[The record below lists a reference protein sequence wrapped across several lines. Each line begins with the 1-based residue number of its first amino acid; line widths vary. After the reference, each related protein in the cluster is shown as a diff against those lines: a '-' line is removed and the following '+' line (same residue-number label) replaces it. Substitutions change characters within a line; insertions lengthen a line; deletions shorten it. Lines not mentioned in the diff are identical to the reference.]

1 MNYLADLKGFLDN
14 SIVRFLLNIPRE
26 TQLSGKVE
34 LALASPLPNWLILLI
49 AVAAVALVGL
59 VYYKEVSSAGK
70 RSKIFMAVMRLLI
83 IALVLFI
90 FMEPTINS
98 IRSEEEPS
106 TILVMIDT
114 SKSMTYADKGMDK
127 EMAGKLADAI
137 KVSIDDIRGMQ
148 RIDLVRKF
156 VNNPNTKFFEQLV
169 EKGIVKIVTFDYKIN
184 YDYKPKKTEG
194 EKEEKEEEDD
204 DDTQKRDS
212 DECKEIV
219 KNLPA
224 EGTETRLSYSVRAML
239 EKAKVEYNLA
249 AVILITDG
257 RTTSENTD
265 AQTGS
270 DGSLPGLKDDIK
282 KILSDPMKA
291 NLKLYPVRV
300 GDTTPLKDLIAR
312 SIEGPSAVSKDSHIR
327 LDVFI
332 AQEQYEKVKAKIQLW
347 VKDMSDPNARPY
359 KVKDKNGDDV
369 CETVEFEPNG
379 RVQKVKA
386 LTFNVKPEGKG
397 SWLYTARIED
407 VPDDDSNKDNNV
419 TKPGHYVDVTD
430 RRLKVLLVEGTPRWE
445 YRFIKNVLIRMD
457 KEFVV
462 WCLLLSADPGFP
474 QEHTPGKYIDEHGK
488 EVKIK
493 SLESFPSAEK
503 LNNFDVII
511 WGDVNPKTT
520 VYGITPESIEQ
531 VASWVM
537 AGDAGARG
545 DKLEAA
551 VSGGGLIAI
560 LGEQYF
566 PRVYKDLPRSSSD
579 RRTMSDILPFTIVPP
594 SIPLDELYG
603 DQEEPFKYKIRP
615 EAMRSEILRFYD
627 DPERN
632 RKFWEKGAG
641 EGQSQGL
648 PGSFWFW
655 PIERPSPT
663 ARILV
668 EHPDMKSK
676 DEKPYPLILE
686 HSPGKGRVFTMA
698 IDDTWRWR
706 YEVGDKFF
714 AKFWIT
720 LVKTAAESSVT
731 QRRFSIKTDR
741 DKYTKDK
748 HSVIVYATVLNKQL
762 QPIEDKE
769 IVVVFQ
775 GGGEGGKATGEA
787 GKKVKITLKA
797 KIEQDKMTGKYEGEI
812 KPDQL
817 EAGTYRIWI
826 DEKHTSTDET
836 KKESVATHFAVIEVD
851 AESADRTASDEFL
864 TWLAATGRTGRVRT
878 LDELGTVLG
887 DFESPKVIK
896 QVAPVPTAI
905 WAAWITLF
913 IALIILCAEWIVR
926 KLRRLV

>member
-34 LALASPLPNWLILLI
+34 LALANPLPEWLIFLI
-49 AVAAVALVGL
+49 ALPAVALVAL
-59 VYYKEVSSAGK
+59 VYYKEASSAGK

-83 IALVLFI
+83 IALVLLI

-114 SKSMTYADKGMDK
+114 SKSMTYNDKGMDK
-127 EMAGKLADAI
+127 EMAEKLGKAI
-137 KVSIDDIRGMQ
+137 NASIEDIRGMQ
-148 RIDLVRKF
+148 RIDMVRKF
-156 VNNPNTKFFEQLV
+156 INNPSTKFFEQLV
-169 EKGIVKIVTFDYKIN
+169 EKGIVKIVTFDHKIN
-184 YDYKPKKTEG
+184 YDYKPKKPEG
-194 EKEEKEEEDD
+194 EKEEEEDD
-204 DDTQKRDS
+204 DTKKRNS
-212 DECKEIV
+212 EECKEIV
-219 KNLPA
+219 NILPA
-224 EGTETRLSYSVRAML
+224 EGTETNLSYSVRAML

-249 AVILITDG
+249 AVILISDG
-257 RTTSENTD
+257 RATSEDTD
-265 AQTGS
+265 AQAGS
-270 DGSLPGLKDDIK
+270 DGSLPDIK
-282 KILSDPMKA
+282 ADIKTTLSDPMKKG
-291 NLKLYPVRV
+291 LKIYAFRV
-300 GDTTPLKDLIAR
+300 GDTKPLKDLVAR
-312 SIEGPSAVSKDSHIR
+312 SIEGPREVSKDSHIR

-332 AQEQYEKVKAKIQLW
+332 AQEQYKEVEAKIQLW
-347 VKDMSDPNARPY
+347 VKDMGNPEARPY
-359 KVKDKNGDDV
+359 KVKDKDGRDV
-369 CETVEFEPNG
+369 CETVKFDSNG

-407 VPDDDSNKDNNV
+407 PPDDDSNKDNNV
-419 TKPGHYVDVTD
+419 TNPGHYVDVTD
-430 RRLKVLLVEGTPRWE
+430 KRLKVLLVEGTPRWE

-474 QEHTPGKYIDEHGK
+474 QEHTPGEYIDEHGK

-493 SLESFPSAEK
+493 SLNTFPSAEE

-520 VYGITPESIEQ
+520 VYGITPEGLEQ
-531 VASWVM
+531 VASWVI

-594 SIPLDELYG
+594 SMPLDELYG

-615 EAMRSEILRFYD
+615 EALRSEILRFYD
-627 DPERN
+627 DTERN
-632 RKFWEKGAG
+632 RKFWEEGAG
-641 EGQSQGL
+641 EGQTQGL

-663 ARILV
+663 ARVLV
-668 EHPDMKSK
+668 EHPDKKSK
-676 DEKPYPLILE
+676 DGKPYPLILE

-741 DKYTKDK
+741 DKYTKGR
-748 HSVIVYATVLNKQL
+748 HPVIVYATVLDKQL
-762 QPIEDKE
+762 QPIEDKQ

-775 GGGEGGKATGEA
+775 GGGEGGKAAGEA

-797 KIEQDKMTGKYEGEI
+797 KTEQNKMTGKYEGEI

-826 DEKHTSTDET
+826 EKQYTSTGETQKDE
-836 KKESVATHFAVIEVD
+836 VATHFAVIEVD
-851 AESADRTASDEFL
+851 AESADRTASGEFL
-864 TWLAATGRTGRVRT
+864 TWLATTGKTERVRT
-878 LDELGTVLG
+878 LDELGTVIN
-887 DFESPKVIK
+887 DFESPKVIN
-896 QVAPVPTAI
+896 QVAPVPTPI
-905 WAAWITLF
+905 WAAWITLLL
-913 IALIILCAEWIVR
+913 ALIILCAEWIIR
-926 KLRRLV
+926 KLRRLI

>member
-14 SIVRFLLNIPRE
+14 SVVRFLLNIPEE

-34 LALASPLPNWLILLI
+34 PALASPLPNWLILLI

-59 VYYKEVSSAGK
+59 VYYKEASSAGK

-83 IALVLFI
+83 IALVLI
-90 FMEPTINS
+90 ILMEPTINS

-106 TILVMIDT
+106 TILVVIDT
-114 SKSMTYADKGMDK
+114 SKSMTYLDKSMDK
-127 EMAGKLADAI
+127 EMADKLGKAI
-137 KVSIDDIRGMQ
+137 NASIDDIRGMQ
-148 RIDLVRKF
+148 RIDLVKKF
-156 VNNPNTKFFEQLV
+156 INNPDPNAKFLERLV

-184 YDYKPKKTEG
+184 YDYKLKKPEG
-194 EKEEKEEEDD
+194 EKEEEDD
-204 DDTQKRDS
+204 KQKKGS
-212 DECKEIV
+212 EECREIV
-219 KNLPA
+219 NILPA
-224 EGTETRLSYSVRAML
+224 EGTETRLPYSVRAIL

-249 AVILITDG
+249 AVILFTDG
-257 RTTSENTD
+257 RTTSEDTD
-265 AQTGS
+265 AQTGPG
-270 DGSLPGLKDDIK
+270 GSLAGLKAEIK
-282 KILSDPMKA
+282 KTLSDPMKA
-291 NLKLYPVRV
+291 DLKIYTILV
-300 GDTTPLKDLIAR
+300 GDTTPLKDLNAR
-312 SIEGPSAVSKDSHIR
+312 SIEGPRDVSKDSNIR
-327 LDVFI
+327 IDVDI
-332 AQEQYEKVKAKIQLW
+332 AQEQYEEVKAKIQLW
-347 VKDMSDPNARPY
+347 VKDMSNPKARPY
-359 KVKDKNGDDV
+359 KVKDKNGEDV
-369 CETVEFEPNG
+369 YEIIEFKPVNG
-379 RVQKVKA
+379 RVQKVKT

-462 WCLLLSADPGFP
+462 WCLLLSADEGFP
-474 QEHTPGKYIDEHGK
+474 QEHTPGDYVDEHGNT
-488 EVKIK
+488 VKIK

-503 LNNFDVII
+503 LNKFDVII

-520 VYGITPESIEQ
+520 VYGVTPESLEQ

-545 DKLEAA
+545 DKIEAA

-566 PRVYKDLPRSSSD
+566 PRAYKDLPRSSSE

-594 SIPLDELYG
+594 SMPLEELHG

-632 RKFWEKGAG
+632 RRFWEKGAG

-668 EHPDMKSK
+668 EHPDKKSK

-720 LVKTAAESSVT
+720 LIKTAAESSVT

-741 DKYTKDK
+741 DKYIKGK
-748 HSVIVYATVLNKQL
+748 HSVIVYATVLDKQL
-762 QPIEDKE
+762 QPIEEKQIE
-769 IVVVFQ
+769 VIFQ
-775 GGGEGGKATGEA
+775 GGGETSEKI
-787 GKKVKITLKA
+787 KITLDA
-797 KIEQDKMTGKYEGEI
+797 KTERSGDREEMTGKYEGEI
-812 KPDQL
+812 KPEQL
-817 EAGTYRIWI
+817 KAGTYRIWI
-826 DEKHTSTDET
+826 DEKYTSTDET
-836 KKESVATHFAVIEVD
+836 KKESVSTHFSVIEVD
-851 AESADRTASDEFL
+851 AESANRTASAEFL

-878 LDELGTVLG
+878 LDELGTVPG
-887 DFESPKVIK
+887 DFESPRVIK

-913 IALIILCAEWIVR
+913 IALIVLCAEWIVR
-926 KLRRLV
+926 KLRRLI